1 MAKYSTWEEVK
12 AQIRA
17 VDPRSD
23 AEREAGRE
31 AARARHEAYVRGY
44 QLSEMR
50 KAAQLTQA
58 ELAER
63 LGVTQARVSKIESG
77 DVSGIDIVRGY
88 VNALG
93 GEVVLTAT
101 LGDKT
106 WKVV

>member
-1 MAKYSTWEEVK
+1 MAKYSKWEDVK
-12 AQIRA
+12 VRA
-17 VDPRSD
+17 RALDPRTE

-31 AARARHEAYVRGY
+31 IAKARREAYVRGY

-58 ELAER
+58 ELAGR

-77 DVSGIDIVRGY
+77 EVSGIDIVRGY

-93 GEVVLTAT
+93 GEVAVTAT

-106 WKVV
+106 WKVA

>member
-1 MAKYSTWEEVK
+1 MAEYSKWEDVK
-12 AQIRA
+12 ARA
-17 VDPRSD
+17 RALDSRTE
-23 AEREAGRE
+23 AEREAGME
-31 AARARHEAYVRGY
+31 AARARREAYVRGY

-58 ELAER
+58 ELASR

-77 DVSGIDIVRGY
+77 EVSGIDIVRSY
-88 VNALG
+88 VTALG

-106 WKVV
+106 WKVA